1 LTATFLLIEPDWPA
15 PDNVLAFSTTRHG
28 GHSEH
33 PYQSFNLGHHVGDS
47 ESAVAAN
54 REIVAAKFTDDCH
67 IHWLSQVHG
76 TVVVQAGEGEP
87 YPEADALWS
96 RRPEAACAILSA
108 DCLPVLLCSTA
119 GDVVAA
125 THAGW
130 RGLLAGVL
138 EATVSAMHVDEGEL
152 LAWLG
157 PAIGPAAF
165 EVGPEVRKGFLTAA
179 TPEQAMAVL
188 DCFVPSPARPGH
200 FFADLYQLARLRLV
214 ALGVERVFG
223 GDLCTY
229 SDPERF
235 FSYRRDGR
243 TGRQASLIALR

>member
-1 LTATFLLIEPDWPA
+1 LIEPDWPA
-15 PDNVLAFSTTRHG
+15 PANVLAFSTTRHG

-33 PYQSFNLGHHVGDS
+33 PYQSLNLGHHVGDS
-47 ESAVAAN
+47 DSAVAAN
-54 REIVAAKFTDDCH
+54 RAILAAEFTGKCD
-67 IHWLSQVHG
+67 IRWLSQVHG
-76 TVVVQAGEGEP
+76 TEAVQAGEGGA

-96 RRPEAACAILSA
+96 RRPGVACAVLSA
-108 DCLPVLLCSTA
+108 DCLPVLLCSVA
-119 GDVVAA
+119 GDAVAA
-125 THAGW
+125 AHAGW

-138 EATVSAMHVDEGEL
+138 ESTVSAMHVNGGEL

-157 PAIGPAAF
+157 PAIGPGAF
-165 EVGPEVRKGFLTAA
+165 EVGPEVRKGFITTA
-179 TPEQAMAVL
+179 TSVQAAAVAE
-188 DCFVPSPARPGH
+188 CFVPSPMRPGH
-200 FFADLYQLARLRLV
+200 FFADLYQLARMRLL

-243 TGRQASLIALR
+243 TGRLASLIALQ